1 MQNYKN
7 EKFILKPVSTLP
19 YYINYILGF
28 IIAVPLFFI
37 YSEIGFRHFGT
48 FGLIFTFFVFGIIM
62 LLLIKFFMTKTIVV
76 YFDQC
81 FFYIEENKKQLKKYK
96 KTDISGF
103 YSYDYEQVEKSFISI
118 QIKLSNGKN
127 INLTDT
133 STSQTI
139 DKEKAKLL
147 RRFLITAKKEL
158 NFSFV
163 NKNSLRSIQKL
174 GACWYS
180 RLE

>member
-1 MQNYKN
+1 MQNYKY
-7 EKFILKPVSTLP
+7 EKFILKPVTTLP

-28 IIAVPLFFI
+28 IIGVPLFFI
-37 YSEIGFRHFGT
+37 YSKMGFRYFGR

-62 LLLIKFFMTKTIVV
+62 LLVLKFFMTKTLAV
-76 YFDQC
+76 YFDQV
-81 FFYIEENKKQLKKYK
+81 FLYIEDNKKEIKKYK
-96 KTDISGF
+96 KTDVLCF
-103 YSYDYEQVEKSFISI
+103 YSYDYERIEKSFISI
-118 QIKLSNGKN
+118 QIKLSNGNN
-127 INLTDT
+127 INITDT

-158 NFSFV
+158 NFSLV

-180 RLE
+180 KVS